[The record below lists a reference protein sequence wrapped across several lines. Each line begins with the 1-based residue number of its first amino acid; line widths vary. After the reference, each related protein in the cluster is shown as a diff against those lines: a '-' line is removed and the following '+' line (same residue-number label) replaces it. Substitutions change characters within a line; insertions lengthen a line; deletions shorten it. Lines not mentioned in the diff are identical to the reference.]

1 MTHAPHR
8 LLRALAAAA
17 LLGAL
22 VLVGCQ
28 TEDPTNDRAAPEPEA
43 AEGTVA
49 RDGMSS
55 AASASDAGASSGALV
70 VTDAWVRPGA
80 AGGNTAFYARLT
92 NRTNAADT
100 LVAAALA
107 DAALADT
114 VEIHETYERG
124 EGMMGMRPMDA
135 LPMPA
140 AAPVQL
146 APGGLHVML
155 IGLAEDVAEGDSV
168 QVTLRFAQR
177 PAQTVTAPVRTSAP
191 TGPAS

>member
-17 LLGAL
+17 ALVGAL

-28 TEDPTNDRAAPEPEA
+28 TEDPNDRAAPEPEA

-49 RDGMSS
+49 RDGMS
-55 AASASDAGASSGALV
+55 AASSAGADASSGAIV

-92 NRTNAADT
+92 NRTNTADT
-100 LVAAALA
+100 LVAARLA

-114 VEIHETYERG
+114 VELHETYDRG
-124 EGMMGMRPMDA
+124 EDMKGMRPVGR

-146 APGGLHVML
+146 APGGKHVML
-155 IGLAEDVAEGDSV
+155 IGLTQDFTEGDSV

-177 PAQTVTAPVRTSAP
+177 PAQTLTAPVRTRAP